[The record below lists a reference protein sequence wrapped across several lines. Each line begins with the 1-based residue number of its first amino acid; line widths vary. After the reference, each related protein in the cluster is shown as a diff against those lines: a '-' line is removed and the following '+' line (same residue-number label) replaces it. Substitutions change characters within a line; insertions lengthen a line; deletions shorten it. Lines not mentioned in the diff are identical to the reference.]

1 MVCFR
6 GNRLVGDRQLKPA
19 VISSDGD
26 WAVGVVMGDLTGRD
40 VCHSRIAYGYGYSTV
55 VIVKHWFI
63 NRTSRHIICPVTH
76 LQPSTIT
83 YTLLYSPNSS

>member
-26 WAVGVVMGDLTGRD
+26 WAVGAAMGDLTGRD
-40 VCHSRIAYGYGYSTV
+40 VCHSRIAYVYG
-55 VIVKHWFI
+55 F
-63 NRTSRHIICPVTH
+63 
-76 LQPSTIT
+76 
-83 YTLLYSPNSS
+83 